1 VERQVEEEGCALAGA
16 APEAQVVVL
25 VTGNA
30 DLPKVTEAV
39 Y

>member
-1 VERQVEEEGCALAGA
+1 MERQVKEEGRALAGA